1 MRLTSRAGWVLV
13 LAGLAVQGGA
23 VGYALWRTGTAAGYA
38 FRSPDAVEYY
48 RLAGNL
54 AVQGVFSQSEGPPFA
69 RDTWRTPGYA
79 YFLALVMVFLGGA
92 PAVLVAAQAVLSI
105 ANALLLFYA
114 ARRLLGE
121 GRALAAGIL
130 FLFEPYR
137 AFYSL
142 WLLSTT
148 LLVTVLLLTWLT
160 WREGIVARSGGWMAI
175 AGLLTGFAVL
185 IWPGCVLVP
194 PLLLFGLMGYGA
206 VLGRR
211 RWAYGPRA
219 WTWRGGLL
227 FALANLL
234 VIGPWVARNHRVS
247 GEWALSD
254 QSGVVMA
261 YFKAAE
267 VVLWRQGRAA
277 DRYMELSTDAAH
289 RRDAHTVWEMI
300 DLELRARL
308 ADIPAEQRMEVG
320 WAQLAQGNA
329 AGVDSFRVSYELRRI
344 AWGHFKSDPVAAI
357 LCGVVRVAENL
368 TFPFNLALAPPAGV
382 SVQRMRSAALGGVY
396 LVLCAM
402 VALRFAYGGWTFDG
416 WYFPLAILVGLS
428 LAVTP
433 QIDPR
438 FRVPMVPML
447 LVLALMPRAAPRR

>member
-1 MRLTSRAGWVLV
+1 MLA

-23 VGYALWRTGTAAGYA
+23 VGYALWRTGTAAGYV
-38 FRSPDAVEYY
+38 FRSPDALEYY
-48 RLAGNL
+48 RIARNL
-54 AVQGVFSQSEGPPFA
+54 AEKGLFSQNEGPPFA
-69 RDTWRTPGYA
+69 PDTWRTPGYPL
-79 YFLALVMVFLGGA
+79 FLASVMVFFGDA
-92 PAVLVAAQAVLSI
+92 PVVLVAAQAVLSI
-105 ANALLLFYA
+105 INVLLLFHA
-114 ARRLLGE
+114 TRGFLGD
-121 GRALAAGIL
+121 GRALTAGLL

-160 WREGIVARSGGWMAI
+160 WREGIATRSGGWLAM

-185 IWPGCVLVP
+185 IWPGCMLVP
-194 PLLLFGLMGYGA
+194 PLLLCGLLGYGA
-206 VLGRR
+206 VRGRR
-211 RWAYGPRA
+211 RWEGGPRA

-234 VIGPWVARNHRVS
+234 VIGPWVARNHRVA

-254 QSGVVMA
+254 QSGVVLA

-277 DRYMELSTDAAH
+277 DRYMELSTDAAYTK
-289 RRDAHTVWEMI
+289 DAHTVWEMI
-300 DLELRARL
+300 DRELRARL
-308 ADIPAEQRMEVG
+308 ADLPAEQRAGVG

-329 AGVDSFRVSYELRRI
+329 AGVDSFRLSNELRRI
-344 AWGHFKSDPVAAI
+344 AWGHLQADPVAAI
-357 LCGVVRVAENL
+357 LCGAVRVAENL
-368 TFPFNLALAPPAGV
+368 TFPLSLAIAPPAGV
-382 SVQRMRSAALGGVY
+382 PVQRMRSAALGGVY
-396 LVLCAM
+396 LVLCAA
-402 VALRFAYGGWTFDG
+402 VAIRLVYGGWTFDG
-416 WYFPLAILVGLS
+416 WYFPLALLVALA

-438 FRVPMVPML
+438 FRVPMVPLL
-447 LVLALMPRAAPRR
+447 LVLALMPRATRGQ